1 MRKHDPDEFTLASV
15 VSACASMMGL
25 RYGREIHGQI
35 VKLGFESNV
44 FVGTAVVDMYAKC
57 GRVDVARQMFDLM
70 PVRNIVSW
78 TAMVAGYA
86 QNGQAEEANRFFN
99 QIHQAG
105 MKPNELTFV
114 SVVNACAI
122 LMDLKFGKQVHAYM
136 IRSGFQCQVSVCN
149 AIVTMYAKCQ
159 TIEDALYVFDK
170 MQERDL
176 ISWNA
181 MIAGYAHNGRCEEA
195 LKLSFQMKQIG
206 MKLNQFTYAS
216 ILSVSSTLPAF
227 EEGKQ
232 LHGHIIQ
239 TGFDSNVFVGSAL
252 VDMYAKSGSIQ
263 CARQVLDKMPEQD
276 VISCNAM
283 IAGYVQYGY
292 GEEALKL
299 FCQMQHTGLESD
311 EATFASIVSACANLA
326 VLEHG
331 RHIHAHI
338 FCIGFES
345 SMSVVNALVTMYA
358 KCGDIEDARK
368 VFEKMIE
375 RDVVSW
381 NAMIVG
387 HAQHGDGVEALRL
400 FDQMLLTGIRPD
412 AITFLGVLSACSHT
426 GLVDRGH
433 YYFHSMRN
441 EHNITPR
448 MDHHACMID
457 LLGRAGCLDEAEDFI
472 NKMPFQPDV
481 SIWVAL
487 LSACRVHGNIE
498 IGKHVAQLLF
508 DLEPQNT
515 SSYVLLS
522 NIYSAAGR
530 WDDAAKVR
538 KMMKDR
544 EVKKKPGC
552 SWIEVKNRVHAF
564 MSEDR
569 SHPQIEEVHVMLNR
583 LAGPMEEAGYVPNT
597 NFVLHDMEVEH
608 KEHVLYHHSEKLAIA
623 FGLMSTPP
631 GAPIRIIK
639 NLRVCGD
646 CHNAV
651 KFISK
656 IVGREIVV
664 RDVIRFHHFRNGT
677 CSCQDYW

>member
-1 MRKHDPDEFTLASV
+1 
-15 VSACASMMGL
+15 MMGL

-181 MIAGYAHNGRCEEA
+181 MIAGYAYNGRCEEA

-206 MKLNQFTYAS
+206 VKLNQFTYAS
-216 ILSVSSTLPAF
+216 ILSVSSSLPAF

-239 TGFDSNVFVGSAL
+239 TGFDSNAFVGSAL

-412 AITFLGVLSACSHT
+412 AITFLGVLSACSHI

-433 YYFHSMRN
+433 YYFHSMRH

-569 SHPQIEEVHVMLNR
+569 SHPQIEEVHAMLNR